1 MATKV
6 TIGTAVQAFL
16 RTLTAE
22 KLESLLRIFVRS
34 LSGCRSCGPKLLCE
48 SR

>member
-6 TIGTAVQAFL
+6 VAIGTAVQVFL

-22 KLESLLRIFVRS
+22 MLESLLRMFVRS
-34 LSGCRSCGPKLLCE
+34 LSGVSELLSE
-48 SR
+48 VAV